1 MNLFKTIEKAV
12 STFADFMWSA
22 PFLTLGTVEIPFLLF
37 LLLGGGVFF
46 SIYSRFVPFKYFSHG
61 VKILMGKYNDP
72 NETWRSHTSSADK
85 RIGKYSWPGQYKWC
99 CHCNTNGRARC
110 IILDVGK
117 CTTWNVDKILF
128 MYIVNIV

>member
-12 STFADFMWSA
+12 SSFADFMWSA

-61 VKILMGKYNDP
+61 VKILMGDVP
-72 NETWRSHTSSADK
+72 GPTACWA
-85 RIGKYSWPGQYKWC
+85 RISWSNFATPG
-99 CHCNTNGRARC
+99 
-110 IILDVGK
+110 IS
-117 CTTWNVDKILF
+117 
-128 MYIVNIV
+128 